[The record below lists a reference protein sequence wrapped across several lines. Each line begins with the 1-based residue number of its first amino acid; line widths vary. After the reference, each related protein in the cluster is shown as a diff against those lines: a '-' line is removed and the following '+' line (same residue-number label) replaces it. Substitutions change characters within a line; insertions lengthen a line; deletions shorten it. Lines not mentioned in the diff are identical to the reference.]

1 MLPLRILMNKEIKSI
16 PPETTLAAASQKMRE
31 QQVGSLLVR
40 RGDDYIGILSES
52 DLVRRGMA
60 EGRNPS
66 QATVESIMNR
76 PIITIDVKKTAED
89 ANALMSER
97 AIRHLAVTENNRI
110 IGVLS
115 VRDLLIYFKNR
126 F

>member
-1 MLPLRILMNKEIKSI
+1 MNKDIKSI
-16 PPETTLAAASQKMRE
+16 APDTTLVDAARRMRDE
-31 QQVGSLLVR
+31 HVGSLLVR
-40 RGDDYIGILSES
+40 RGEDYVGILSES

-60 EGRNPS
+60 EGGNFSAIP
-66 QATVESIMNR
+66 VESVMTR
-76 PIITIDVKKTAED
+76 PIIMIDVRQTAED
-89 ANALMSER
+89 ANALMSEK

-110 IGVLS
+110 VGILS